1 MKLLAISNNFP
12 LARFPERGVFVRNAL
27 LALARAGAEV
37 DVIAPVSWVSGLKF
51 VRNRPTVVD
60 HRPLRVAQPCFT
72 TLPVRGGVSA
82 RLVTSFNDLGF
93 GRAVDRAILADASY
107 RFAYTHFFPS
117 GFAALGA
124 LRKRCIPAL
133 LSLGESDPWDY
144 DRLYGRDRWFE
155 ALQEFFAIVTSSER
169 NREYLLERDPRIEG
183 RVLYVPNGVDTT
195 VFRPA
200 ARDESRRIL
209 GLPCDGSI
217 AVFCGHFDH
226 RKGPLRVLAALK
238 QAGVRGVFLG
248 GNGPDWPR
256 GPEVLFAGP
265 VPNADLPTW
274 LGAADVFVLPSLSEG
289 MSNAVLEALA
299 CGVPLVVSDRR
310 FNEFLKG
317 RDCAIL
323 VDPEAPA
330 EIARGIQ
337 EALDPTRNRAM
348 RAAGRVLAEQYSAE
362 MRAHRVLA
370 FAEQRLAETG
380 SC

>member
-1 MKLLAISNNFP
+1 MRLLAISNNFP
-12 LARFPERGVFVRNAL
+12 LPRFPERGVFVRNAL
-27 LALARAGAEV
+27 TALARAGADV

-51 VRNRPTVVD
+51 VRNRPVVLD
-60 HRPLRVAQPCFT
+60 RGPLRVMQPRFT

-82 RLVTSFNDLGF
+82 RFATSFNDLGF
-93 GRAVDRAILADASY
+93 GRAVDRAIPPDASY
-107 RFAYTHFFPS
+107 RFAYAHFFPS

-124 LRKRCIPAL
+124 LRKRGIPAL

-155 ALQEFFAIVTSSER
+155 SLQQFFGIVTSSER
-169 NREYLLERDPRIEG
+169 NREYLLQRDPRIEG

-195 VFRPA
+195 IFRPA
-200 ARDESRRIL
+200 SRDESRRML
-209 GLPCDGSI
+209 GLPCDGPI

-238 QAGVRGVFLG
+238 HAGVRGVFLG
-248 GNGPDWPR
+248 GNGPDVPR

-265 VPNADLPTW
+265 VPNTDLPTW

-299 CGVPLVVSDRR
+299 CGVPLVVSDRS
-310 FNEFLKG
+310 FNWFLKG
-317 RDCAIL
+317 QDCAIL
-323 VDPEAPA
+323 VDPEVPN
-330 EIARGIQ
+330 EIARGVQ
-337 EALDPTRNRAM
+337 EALDPNRNRTM

-362 MRAHRVLA
+362 SRASRVLA
-370 FAEQRLAETG
+370 FAEQRLAESS